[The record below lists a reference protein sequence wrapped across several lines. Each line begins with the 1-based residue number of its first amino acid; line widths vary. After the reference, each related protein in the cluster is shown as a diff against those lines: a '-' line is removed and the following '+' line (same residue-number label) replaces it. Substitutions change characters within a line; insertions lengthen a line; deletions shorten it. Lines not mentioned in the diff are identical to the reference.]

1 LYFSYVSENK
11 LIILSLCCD
20 KVVFLNKQQ
29 IELFTKQNIE
39 INDIIKMLN
48 NNLKDYVTST
58 ELLSIDKTKIKTSF
72 LPLNT
77 DDFTISPIT
86 NEISI
91 NEKYT
96 KTVTELLDFITE
108 DLETIIENLQSKIQN
123 TSYFSTTNTK
133 K

>member
-1 LYFSYVSENK
+1 MYFSYVSENK